1 MSVPSAAGGSSD
13 KPVYLNAAG
22 ARMNEKDLSE
32 EAKTLL
38 HDYKLIQYDM
48 SAGKGYLKNK
58 NFVNL
63 S

>member
-1 MSVPSAAGGSSD
+1 
-13 KPVYLNAAG
+13 
-22 ARMNEKDLSE
+22 MNEKDLSE